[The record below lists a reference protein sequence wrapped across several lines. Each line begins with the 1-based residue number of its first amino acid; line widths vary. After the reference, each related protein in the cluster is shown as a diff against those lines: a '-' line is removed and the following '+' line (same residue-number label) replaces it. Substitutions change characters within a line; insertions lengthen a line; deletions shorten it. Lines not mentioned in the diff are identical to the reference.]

1 VERRAQLRADRQ
13 RIAQVLAGLH
23 YPAARWQ
30 VLAEAD
36 HYGADAGS
44 RAQLHALPPAIY
56 RDLGDVLVRLGLLSA
71 RVLPEVRPR
80 SMPPQRGPR

>member
-1 VERRAQLRADRQ
+1 MDRRAQLHADVQ
-13 RIAQVLAGLH
+13 RITQVLAGLD

-44 RAQLHALPPAIY
+44 RQQLHALPSLTY
-56 RDLGDVLVRLGLLSA
+56 RDLGDVLVALGLLSVRVPPAAQA
-71 RVLPEVRPR
+71 RVPTPR
-80 SMPPQRGPR
+80 RRAG